1 VKYLCHLRSF
11 AANKAVAVLCGLL
24 RFRPFVHYPTMR
36 RLITVALITVACARG
51 DDRGNTGGAGNEG
64 PLVVFNAGSLAR
76 PIRAALDT
84 FAVREGVR
92 FEQEQAGSLETARK
106 VTELGR
112 VPDVIALADH
122 EIFPQLL
129 VPEHTAWYARFA
141 RNRMVLAHTPRSRHV
156 DSITP
161 ANWWRIVLR
170 PGVETGH
177 SDPNLDPAGYRS
189 LLVMQLAERYY
200 RQPGLAE
207 RLKRAIPPR
216 NVRPKE
222 TDLLALLQ
230 TGELDYA
237 FEYESVARGA
247 SLGFVPFPDSISL
260 GNMSDSAF
268 YQTAVV
274 RIVGHRPGDSITMRG
289 EPIVYALSIPRR
301 AAHPRLAE
309 RFVMFLMSE
318 DGRRVLRANHLDALD
333 SAVVSGEGA
342 PGWLSVRQ
350 PPAGQ

>member
-1 VKYLCHLRSF
+1 MALKIRQARPLD
-11 AANKAVAVLCGLL
+11 LL
-24 RFRPFVHYPTMR
+24 GAPFPVHHHRMR
-36 RLITVALITVACARG
+36 RLIGIVLVALACSRG
-51 DDRGNTGGAGNEG
+51 DDRGTNTSAEDAG

-112 VPDVIALADH
+112 VPDVIALADF

-129 VPEHTAWYARFA
+129 IPEHATWFARFA
-141 RNRMVLAHTPRSRHV
+141 RNRMVLAHTARSRHA
-156 DSITP
+156 DAITP
-161 ANWWRIVLR
+161 TNWWQIVLR

-200 RQPGLAE
+200 RQPGLAG
-207 RLKRAIPPR
+207 RLARAIPPR

-222 TDLLALLQ
+222 IDLVALLE

-247 SLGFVPFPDSISL
+247 SLEFVALPDSISL
-260 GNMSDSAF
+260 GNMGDSAF
-268 YQTAVV
+268 YAAASLRVIG
-274 RIVGHRPGDSITMRG
+274 RRPGDSLTMRG
-289 EPIVYALSIPRR
+289 QPIVYALSIPRR
-301 AAHPRLAE
+301 APHPRLAE
-309 RFVMFLMSE
+309 RFVAFLMSD

-333 SAVVSGEGA
+333 AAVISGEGA
-342 PGWLSVRQ
+342 PAGISEQ
-350 PPAGQ
+350 PAPAAP

>member
-1 VKYLCHLRSF
+1 MRGLIAT
-11 AANKAVAVLCGLL
+11 AALL
-24 RFRPFVHYPTMR
+24 
-36 RLITVALITVACARG
+36 AVACAQEDNRETRA
-51 DDRGNTGGAGNEG
+51 DTTDEG

-76 PIRAALDT
+76 PLRAALDT
-84 FAVREGVR
+84 FAMREGIRV
-92 FEQEQAGSLETARK
+92 EQEQAGSLETARK

-112 VPDVIALADH
+112 IPDVIALADH

-129 VPEHTAWYARFA
+129 VPEHCSWYARFA
-141 RNRMVLAHTPRSRHV
+141 RNRMVLAHTSRSRHA
-156 DSITP
+156 DSIIP
-161 ANWWRIVLR
+161 ANWWRIVMR

-200 RQPGLAE
+200 GQPGLAE
-207 RLKRAIPPR
+207 RLRRAIPAR

-222 TDLLALLQ
+222 IDLVALLE

-247 SLGFVPFPDSISL
+247 SLDFVAFPDSVSL
-260 GNMSDSAF
+260 GNLRDSAF
-268 YQTAVV
+268 YALTSV
-274 RIVGHRPGDSITMRG
+274 RIVGRRPGDSITMRG

-318 DGRRVLRANHLDALD
+318 DGRRVLRTSHLDALD

-342 PGWLSVRQ
+342 PTWLTAPQS
-350 PPAGQ
+350 PTGQ

>member
-1 VKYLCHLRSF
+1 MIAYPRSIITIVLF
-11 AANKAVAVLCGLL
+11 TAACSSPESG
-24 RFRPFVHYPTMR
+24 
-36 RLITVALITVACARG
+36 AR
-51 DDRGNTGGAGNEG
+51 DTAAASDG

-76 PIRAALDT
+76 PLRSALDT
-84 FAVREGVR
+84 FALREGVR

-141 RNRMVLAHTPRSRHV
+141 RNRMVLAHTARSRHADV
-156 DSITP
+156 ITP
-161 ANWWRIVLR
+161 ANWWQIVLR

-177 SDPNLDPAGYRS
+177 SDPDLDPAGYRA

-200 RQPGLAE
+200 RQPGLAS
-207 RLKRAIPPR
+207 RLERAIPPR

-222 TDLLALLQ
+222 TDLVALLE

-237 FEYESVARGA
+237 FEYESIARGS
-247 SLGFVPFPDSISL
+247 SLGFVPLPDSVSL
-260 GNMSDSAF
+260 GNMRDSAF
-268 YQTAVV
+268 YETASVRVV
-274 RIVGHRPGDSITMRG
+274 GRRPGDSLTLRG

-309 RFVMFLMSE
+309 RFLMFLMSD
-318 DGRRVLRANHLDALD
+318 DGRRILRASYLDALE

-342 PGWLSVRQ
+342 PAWLSAQRS
-350 PPAGQ
+350 PAVP

>member
-1 VKYLCHLRSF
+1 
-11 AANKAVAVLCGLL
+11 
-24 RFRPFVHYPTMR
+24 MR
-36 RLITVALITVACARG
+36 RFIGIGLVALACSRG
-51 DDRGNTGGAGNEG
+51 DERGTNASAGDQG

-84 FAVREGVR
+84 FAAREGVP

-106 VTELGR
+106 LTELGR
-112 VPDVIALADH
+112 VPDIIALADYK
-122 EIFPQLL
+122 IFPQLL
-129 VPEHTAWYARFA
+129 VPEHATWHARFA
-141 RNRMVLAHTPRSRHV
+141 RNRMVLAHTARSRHADV
-156 DSITP
+156 ITP
-161 ANWWRIVLR
+161 SNWWQIVLR

-177 SDPNLDPAGYRS
+177 SDPDLDPAGYRS

-200 RQPGLAE
+200 RQRGLAS
-207 RLKRAIPPR
+207 RLEAAIPAR

-222 TDLLALLQ
+222 IDLVALLE

-247 SLGFVPFPDSISL
+247 SLEFVALPDSISL

-268 YQTAVV
+268 YQNATVRVV
-274 RIVGHRPGDSITMRG
+274 GRRPGDSLTIRG

-301 AAHPRLAE
+301 APHPRLAE
-309 RFVMFLMSE
+309 RFVDFLMSE
-318 DGRRVLRANHLDALD
+318 DGRRILRANHLDALG

-342 PGWLSVRQ
+342 PASLSAQR
-350 PPAGQ
+350 PPAAP

>member
-1 VKYLCHLRSF
+1 MRSLLCL
-11 AANKAVAVLCGLL
+11 ALIAVACT
-24 RFRPFVHYPTMR
+24 RADDANST
-36 RLITVALITVACARG
+36 ASSG
-51 DDRGNTGGAGNEG
+51 DDG

-76 PIRAALDT
+76 PLRAALDT

-129 VPEHTAWYARFA
+129 VPEHASWYARFA
-141 RNRMVLAHTPRSRHV
+141 RNRMVLAHTGESRHA

-161 ANWWRIVLR
+161 TNWWRILLR

-177 SDPNLDPAGYRS
+177 SDPDLDPAGYRS

-200 RQPGLAE
+200 RQPGLAA
-207 RLKRAIPPR
+207 RLRRAIPPR
-216 NVRPKE
+216 NIRPKE
-222 TDLLALLQ
+222 IDLVALLE

-247 SLGFVPFPDSISL
+247 SLDFVPFPDSLSL
-260 GNMSDSAF
+260 GNMSDSVF
-268 YQTAVV
+268 YEGATV
-274 RIVGHRPGDSITMRG
+274 RIIGRRPGDSVTMRG

-301 AAHPRLAE
+301 AEHPRLAE
-309 RFVMFLMSE
+309 RFVMFMMSE

-342 PGWLSVRQ
+342 P
-350 PPAGQ
+350 AGLTGRRSPVAP

>member
-1 VKYLCHLRSF
+1 MRSLV
-11 AANKAVAVLCGLL
+11 AIALLAVGCS
-24 RFRPFVHYPTMR
+24 
-36 RLITVALITVACARG
+36 RG
-51 DDRGNTGGAGNEG
+51 DDRANTGNAGNEG

-106 VTELGR
+106 ITELGR
-112 VPDVIALADH
+112 IPDVVALADH

-129 VPEHTAWYARFA
+129 VPEHASWYARFA
-141 RNRMVLAHTPRSRHV
+141 RNRMVLAHTGQSRHA
-156 DSITP
+156 DAITP

-207 RLKRAIPPR
+207 RLRRAVPPR

-222 TDLLALLQ
+222 IDLVALLE

-260 GNMSDSAF
+260 GNMSDSGF
-268 YQTAVV
+268 YETATV
-274 RIVGHRPGDSITMRG
+274 RIVGRRPGDSITMRG
-289 EPIVYALSIPRR
+289 EPIVYALSIPLR
-301 AAHPRLAE
+301 APHPRLAE

-318 DGRRVLRANHLDALD
+318 DGRRVLRANHLNALD

-342 PGWLSVRQ
+342 PAWLSARRS
-350 PPAGQ
+350 PGGR

>member
-1 VKYLCHLRSF
+1 
-11 AANKAVAVLCGLL
+11 
-24 RFRPFVHYPTMR
+24 M
-36 RLITVALITVACARG
+36 LIALGCARG
-51 DDRGNTGGAGNEG
+51 DDSGSATNARDEG

-84 FAVREGVR
+84 FAVREGVP

-112 VPDVIALADH
+112 VPDVIALADYQ
-122 EIFPQLL
+122 IFPQLL
-129 VPEHTAWYARFA
+129 VPEHTSWYARFA
-141 RNRMVLAHTPRSRHV
+141 RNRMVLAHTDRSRHANV
-156 DSITP
+156 ITP
-161 ANWWRIVLR
+161 ANWWQIVLR

-200 RQPGLAE
+200 RQPGLAA
-207 RLKRAIPPR
+207 RLRGAIPPR

-222 TDLLALLQ
+222 IDLVALLE
-230 TGELDYA
+230 TAELDYA

-247 SLGFVPFPDSISL
+247 SLEFVPFPDSVSL

-268 YQTAVV
+268 YETAMV
-274 RIVGHRPGDSITMRG
+274 RTVGRRPGDSLTMRG
-289 EPIVYALSIPRR
+289 EPIVYALSIPRG
-301 AAHPRLAE
+301 APHPRLAE

-333 SAVVSGEGA
+333 SAVVSGDSA
-342 PGWLSVRQ
+342 
-350 PPAGQ
+350 PAGLSARRAPAVP